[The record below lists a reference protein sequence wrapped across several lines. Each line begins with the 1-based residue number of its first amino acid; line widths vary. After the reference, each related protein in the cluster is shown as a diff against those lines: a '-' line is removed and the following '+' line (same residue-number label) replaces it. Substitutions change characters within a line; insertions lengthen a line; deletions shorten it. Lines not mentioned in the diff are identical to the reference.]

1 MFKISKSHLY
11 YVIIPILIMG
21 ISLGYSSFLISLI
34 VLLPLIFSANRHTLA
49 IYFVLYGGALGGV
62 VRAAYPFIPIYGM
75 LILLLGLFLMRDL
88 VISLF
93 KNHFRAILS
102 ILATLGMF
110 GIFYAIGPLDAFSR
124 NKYFSMISHGI
135 LMVVGFYAFD
145 RSKNIE
151 AEKLAK
157 LLIVTTICMYA
168 FVINQANL
176 QPRGLFDYNWFRD
189 QLLTVWDMAG
199 ERNTII
205 TYQQIGMMALFG
217 LAIYL
222 SQIQLQRGQ
231 ALFFILCTAQLVLVS
246 GCRQA
251 ILGLATVIAFRF
263 AVFRLSN
270 LYKKNLL
277 RKVVWMTFGLV
288 IAYLV
293 FMFVAQYLQSDY
305 ITNTIEEGD
314 YTRERIYDLAYEIF
328 LQYPIAGAGLGGY
341 HFITGYTYPHNFFLE
356 LLCET
361 GLIGFAISLLILII
375 PLIRN
380 KQGLLHIN
388 VSNQFF
394 FLILLGSFVRV
405 MVSSDLTESIELFSA
420 VFAISSS
427 NKLL

>member
-1 MFKISKSHLY
+1 MFKISKSKIY

-21 ISLGYSSFLISLI
+21 ISLGYSSFLLSLI
-34 VLLPLIFSANRHTLA
+34 ILLSILFTTNRHTLA
-49 IYFVLYGGALGGV
+49 IYFVMYGASLGGV
-62 VRAAYPFIPIYGM
+62 IRAAYPFIPIYGM

-88 VISLF
+88 VTNLF
-93 KNHFRAILS
+93 KNHVRAILS
-102 ILATLGMF
+102 IFATLGMF
-110 GIFYAIGPLDAFSR
+110 GIFYAIGPQDAFSR
-124 NKYFSMISHGI
+124 NKYFSMVTHGI
-135 LMVVGFYAFD
+135 LMVVAFFAFD

-151 AEKLAK
+151 TEKLAK

-168 FVINQANL
+168 FVIGQANL
-176 QPRGLFDYNWFRD
+176 QPLGLFNYNWFRD
-189 QLLTVWDMAG
+189 QLLTAWEMAG

-222 SQIQLQRGQ
+222 SQIQFQRGPM
-231 ALFFILCTAQLVLVS
+231 FFFVLCTAQLALVS

-251 ILGLATVIAFRF
+251 IVGIAIVITFRF

-277 RKVVWMTFGLV
+277 RKIVWMTFGLV
-288 IAYLV
+288 LAYLV
-293 FMFVAQYLQSDY
+293 FMFVVQYLQSDY
-305 ITNTIEEGD
+305 ITNTLEEGD
-314 YTRERIYDLAYEIF
+314 YMRERIYELAYGIF
-328 LQYPIAGAGLGGY
+328 QQYPITGAGLGGY
-341 HFITGYTYPHNFFLE
+341 HSITGYTYPHNFILE

-361 GLIGFAISLLILII
+361 GLVGFVISLLILVI

-380 KQGLLHIN
+380 KQGLLHIT

-394 FLILLGSFVRV
+394 FLILLGTFIRV

-427 NKLL
+427 RKLL